1 MKKHRLHR
9 VFHDT
14 QIFKLLLLTTLFTI
28 TTIGWAQYTSSGYFV
43 EEYTYRHDL
52 NPAFANEKNYVS
64 MPVLSNINVSL
75 TGNLDLQNILYNVD
89 GKTTTF
95 LNPGVSTSEFL
106 SNISDKNKIF
116 SNIKIDILS
125 AGFKGFGGYNTIGI
139 SARANVG
146 VNIPG
151 SLLRLAKQGPA
162 NQTYDISDFKA
173 HADAYF
179 ELAFGHSHQINE
191 QWRVGGKFKILLGA
205 ANVDADFDKASLT
218 LGEDSWTAVT
228 NAKVQASIKGLTYK
242 TETKNRGAEGEKTA
256 HTYVSDLDVDNT
268 GINGFGIAVD
278 FGAEFKPNDTWT
290 FSASILD
297 FGFIHWKNNMVAS
310 TNGEQTFDTDKY
322 IFNVDED
329 ASNSFENEFDRF
341 TEGLSTLY
349 ELQDNGDEGGRTKML
364 GATLNLAAEYTLP
377 AYDKL
382 KFGLLNTTRIQGSYS
397 WTDFRLSANV
407 APVKV
412 FSAGINFG
420 AGTCGCSFG
429 WIANFHTTG
438 YNFFIGMDRTYLKLS
453 KQGVPL
459 KSNLSLNLGMNFLF

>member
-9 VFHDT
+9 VSPRT
-14 QIFKLLLLTTLFTI
+14 QISKLILLGTLLAI
-28 TTIGWAQYTSSGYFV
+28 NEGAWAQYTSSGYFV

-64 MPVLSNINVSL
+64 MPVLSNLNLSL

-89 GKTTTF
+89 GQTTTF
-95 LNPGVSTSEFL
+95 LNPNVSTSEFL
-106 SNISDKNKIF
+106 GNISDKNKLF
-116 SNIKIDILS
+116 TNLKLDILS
-125 AGFKGFGGYNTIGI
+125 VGFKGLGGYNTIGVG
-139 SARANVG
+139 ARANVG
-146 VNIPG
+146 VIVPG
-151 SLLRLAKQGPA
+151 SLLKLAKQGPA

-191 QWRVGGKFKILLGA
+191 QWRVGGKLKVLLGA

-218 LGEDSWTAVT
+218 LGEDSWRAVT
-228 NAKVQASIKGLTYK
+228 NAKVQSSIKGLTYK
-242 TETKNRGAEGEKTA
+242 TKIKYRGAEGEKTA
-256 HTYVSDLDVDNT
+256 HSYVSDLDVDNT
-268 GINGFGIAVD
+268 GLNGFGLAVD
-278 FGAEFKPNDTWT
+278 LGAEFSPNDDWT
-290 FSASILD
+290 FSASLLD
-297 FGFIHWKNNMVAS
+297 FGFIRWKNNMVAS
-310 TNGEQTFDTDKY
+310 TNGDQTFDTDKY

-329 ASNSFENEFDRF
+329 ASNSFENEFDRL

-364 GATLNLAAEYTLP
+364 GATLTFAAEYALP
-377 AYDKL
+377 AYNKL
-382 KFGLLNTTRIQGSYS
+382 KFGLLNTSRLQGAYS

-412 FSAGINFG
+412 LSAGINFG

-429 WIANFHTTG
+429 WIVNFHATG